1 MITRSL
7 TLITLAI
14 LLLDVPASRAAS
26 PFAQMPPPAGFI
38 ITNVRVFDGDGVH
51 ERTQVA
57 VEGGIIRAVGP
68 ELATWRHLPAI
79 DGSGT
84 TLIPGLIDA
93 HAHVRNLEDLADAL
107 RFGVTT
113 VLDLGASGV
122 TPSQQ
127 SELRATAARRMD
139 VADLRYAGYVA
150 TAPGG
155 HGTELRNARLP
166 NPPTVERA
174 ADAVSF
180 VAARKAEGSDYLKIA
195 INGVRTADQGMPTL
209 DEARVRALVD
219 AAHQRGMLTIAHIE
233 TVGDTEIAL
242 ASGVDSLAHV
252 WRRGGA
258 NLDLARQVAA
268 RRVPVT
274 LTLAIPD
281 GRLPASRESLLLDGR
296 LRPFM
301 SPRIVQQLSQTVNP
315 PAQANLDP
323 RRIFDLHVEAA
334 RSLHT
339 ADARLMVGTDAAM
352 ANDTVQHSNPTV
364 HGISVHR
371 ELELLVTEIGLSPV
385 QALAAATTN
394 PAQAFRLTDRGRIE
408 VGRKGDLV
416 LVRGNPTV
424 NITAT
429 RDILRVW
436 RSGVELTRTVHAR

>member
-1 MITRSL
+1 M
-7 TLITLAI
+7 
-14 LLLDVPASRAAS
+14 
-26 PFAQMPPPAGFI
+26 
-38 ITNVRVFDGDGVH
+38 FDGDGVH

-113 VLDLGASGV
+113 ALDLGASGV

-139 VADLRYAGYVA
+139 VADLRYAGYA
-150 TAPGG
+150 AAAPGG
-155 HGTELRNARLP
+155 HGTEFRNARLP

-219 AAHQRGMLTIAHIE
+219 AAHQREMLTIAHIE

-258 NLDLARQVAA
+258 NLDLARRIAA

-281 GRLPASRESLLLDGR
+281 GRLPASRESLLVDGR

-301 SPRIVQQLSQTVNP
+301 SPRIVQQLTQPVNP

-323 RRIFDLHVEAA
+323 RRILDLHVEAA

-339 ADARLMVGTDAAM
+339 AGARLMVGTDAAM

-364 HGISVHR
+364 HGISVYR

-429 RDILRVW
+429 RDVLRVW
-436 RSGVELTRTVHAR
+436 RSGVELTRTVPGQ

>member
-1 MITRSL
+1 
-7 TLITLAI
+7 
-14 LLLDVPASRAAS
+14 
-26 PFAQMPPPAGFI
+26 
-38 ITNVRVFDGDGVH
+38 
-51 ERTQVA
+51 
-57 VEGGIIRAVGP
+57 
-68 ELATWRHLPAI
+68 
-79 DGSGT
+79 
-84 TLIPGLIDA
+84 
-93 HAHVRNLEDLADAL
+93 
-107 RFGVTT
+107 
-113 VLDLGASGV
+113 
-122 TPSQQ
+122 
-127 SELRATAARRMD
+127 
-139 VADLRYAGYVA
+139 
-150 TAPGG
+150 
-155 HGTELRNARLP
+155 
-166 NPPTVERA
+166 
-174 ADAVSF
+174 
-180 VAARKAEGSDYLKIA
+180 
-195 INGVRTADQGMPTL
+195 
-209 DEARVRALVD
+209 
-219 AAHQRGMLTIAHIE
+219 MLTIAHIE

-352 ANDTVQHSNPTV
+352 TNDTVQHSNPTV

-371 ELELLVTEIGLSPV
+371 ELELLVTEIELSPV

-424 NITAT
+424 NITTT

-436 RSGVELTRTVHAR
+436 RSGVELTRTVDAR

>member
-1 MITRSL
+1 VGSRHRS
-7 TLITLAI
+7 
-14 LLLDVPASRAAS
+14 
-26 PFAQMPPPAGFI
+26 
-38 ITNVRVFDGDGVH
+38 N
-51 ERTQVA
+51 
-57 VEGGIIRAVGP
+57 
-68 ELATWRHLPAI
+68 
-79 DGSGT
+79 
-84 TLIPGLIDA
+84 
-93 HAHVRNLEDLADAL
+93 RNSA
-107 RFGVTT
+107 R
-113 VLDLGASGV
+113 
-122 TPSQQ
+122 P
-127 SELRATAARRMD
+127 LRAGWTS
-139 VADLRYAGYVA
+139 LISCAGYVA
-150 TAPGG
+150 TAPEG
-155 HGTELRNARLP
+155 GTELRNARLP

-180 VAARKAEGSDYLKIA
+180 VAARKAEGSDYLKIV

-219 AAHQRGMLTIAHIE
+219 AAHQQGMLTIAHIE

-258 NLDLARQVAA
+258 NLDLARRIAA

-281 GRLPASRESLLLDGR
+281 GRLPASRESLLADGR

-301 SPRIVQQLSQTVNP
+301 SPRIVQQLSQTANP

-323 RRIFDLHVEAA
+323 RRILDLHIEAA

-339 ADARLMVGTDAAM
+339 AGARLMVGTDAAM
-352 ANDTVQHSNPTV
+352 ANDSVQHSNPTV

-371 ELELLVTEIGLSPV
+371 ELELLVTDIELSQL

-394 PAQAFRLTDRGRIE
+394 PAEGFRLTDRGRIE
-408 VGRKGDLV
+408 VGRKADLV
-416 LVRGNPTV
+416 LVRGNPMV

-429 RDILRVW
+429 RDVLRVW
-436 RSGVELTRTVHAR
+436 RSGVELTRTVPGQ

>member
-1 MITRSL
+1 MRKRHGLPVSSSQTSGCSTETGSTSECKI
-7 TLITLAI
+7 
-14 LLLDVPASRAAS
+14 
-26 PFAQMPPPAGFI
+26 
-38 ITNVRVFDGDGVH
+38 
-51 ERTQVA
+51 A
-57 VEGGIIRAVGP
+57 VEGGVIRAVGP

-79 DGSGT
+79 DGLGA
-84 TLIPGLIDA
+84 TLLPGLIDA

-113 VLDLGASGV
+113 VLDLGPSGV
-122 TPSQQ
+122 TPQQQ

-139 VADLRYAGYVA
+139 VADVRYSGYVA

-155 HGTELRNARLP
+155 HGTELRNPSLP
-166 NPPTVERA
+166 KPPTVESA

-180 VAARKAEGSDYLKIA
+180 VAGRKAEGSDYLKIV
-195 INGVRTADQGMPTL
+195 INGARTADQGVPTL

-219 AAHQRGMLTIAHIE
+219 AAHQQVAATAHVE

-258 NLDLARQVAA
+258 NLDLARRLAA
-268 RRVPVT
+268 PKVLCA

-281 GRLPASRESLLLDGR
+281 GRLPASRESLLADGR

-301 SPRIVQQLSQTVNP
+301 SPRIVQQLGQTVNP

-323 RRIFDLHVEAA
+323 RRILELHIEAA

-339 ADARLMVGTDAAM
+339 AGARLMVGTDAAM
-352 ANDTVQHSNPTV
+352 ANGAVQHSNPSV
-364 HGISVHR
+364 HGLSVHR
-371 ELELLVTEIGLSPV
+371 KLELLVTEIGLSPL

-394 PAQAFRLTDRGRIE
+394 PAEAFRLTDRGRIE
-408 VGRKGDLV
+408 VARKADLL

-424 NITAT
+424 DITAT

-436 RSGVELTRTVHAR
+436 RSGLELTGAVSVR